1 MMQTQTSDHETM
13 DDAELDSVVAETLAD
28 VGTDL
33 GELRRQAHEGR
44 FASEKLRRA
53 WFVIDGLGRG

>member
-1 MMQTQTSDHETM
+1 MMRTQTEDHETM
-13 DDAELDSVVAETLAD
+13 DDAELDRAVAKTLAE

-33 GELRRQAHEGR
+33 RELRRQAHQGR
-44 FASEKLRRA
+44 FASEEPRRA